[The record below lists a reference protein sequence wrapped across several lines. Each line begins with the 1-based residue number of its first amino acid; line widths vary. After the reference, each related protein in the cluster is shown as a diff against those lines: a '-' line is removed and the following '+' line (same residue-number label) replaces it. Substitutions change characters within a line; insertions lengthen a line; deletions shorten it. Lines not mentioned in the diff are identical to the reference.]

1 MCSLSGGVLLSLGDL
16 TDDSW
21 VGGQGGVGLVERVG
35 RCRHKLSTVVRA
47 ERIISDVRLM
57 KLRVLGRHRFSM
69 YLIIY

>member
-1 MCSLSGGVLLSLGDL
+1 LCSLSGGVLLSLGDL

-47 ERIISDVRLM
+47 AITNDDLGG
-57 KLRVLGRHRFSM
+57 VLVGHNDGGAW
-69 YLIIY
+69 